1 MNKTSFLSRFSAF
14 AFTAAFLIVS
24 PQALPESD
32 SAQALPLAIEE
43 IVVTARKRAESM
55 QDAPVTMTA
64 FSKEFLDLYNID
76 TLESLGEF
84 TPGLLITD
92 AGSQS
97 GGQIAM
103 RGMAT
108 GLGNTS
114 FDQTVSVVFDGVA
127 VNQAYIMKVSQ
138 LDMQQVEVLK
148 GPQAL
153 FFGKNS
159 PGGVI
164 SFRSVDPGD
173 ELEMSVRAGFE
184 TEAEEFV
191 TEAVISGPIS
201 DTLAGRLVVYRSDMD
216 GWVEN
221 TATDTALT
229 EASPES
235 TFPVREE
242 LFFRGTLLFE
252 PNESLRMRTKIS
264 VNEEENTHMV
274 NFQLVSC
281 PGGFEP
287 AGAPCEADDKG
298 IFQRKITAFEQFD
311 DLPSRDNMTEV
322 DWLVAGHEIDYQIND
337 DLQLSSVTGY
347 MESELYSHGD
357 AILGLGVGIGTAPHI
372 TNEHFTQELRL
383 TSNYDGSFNFML
395 GAYYGD
401 GELNSKQEVFLWGG
415 LLGLPPVVAFPLSAP
430 DPVYT
435 VETESYSVFGEL
447 VWDISDQLVLSG
459 GVRYTDESRT
469 FGVNEGGV
477 DLGDRVVNDR
487 ENDNLSPEISLAWRP
502 TDDATY
508 FISYREGFKS
518 GGHNSVF
525 RSGGYSSVPPG
536 TIIDQSYEPETVEG
550 VEAGFK
556 LDLLDNR
563 LRFNASA
570 FYYEYTDMQLS
581 AFDPIALVQ
590 RVLNAGESTIQGAE
604 FDLLY
609 LPESVEGLSLSL
621 GLAYTDATF
630 DRFVGQCYA
639 GQTAAGGCNVS
650 VPGNPAAQQ
659 DLAGRE
665 LLYAPDLMVTAGLT
679 HSTRL
684 SGDWGLRSALSLS
697 YSDAYRYAATY
708 GPTEAQD
715 SYTKVNASLSLEY
728 RDSWE
733 FSLIGNNLTDE
744 YSVGGGGNAAFM
756 PPFHTGAV
764 VSRGRQI
771 TLQARWSY

>member
-1 MNKTSFLSRFSAF
+1 METNSFAPRLFAI
-14 AFTAAFLIVS
+14 AFTAVLLVVS
-24 PQALPESD
+24 TPALPAETEETGV
-32 SAQALPLAIEE
+32 AAVIEE

-55 QDAPVTMTA
+55 QDTPVTVTA
-64 FSKEFLDLYNID
+64 FSREFLDLYNID
-76 TLESLGEF
+76 SLESLGEF
-84 TPGLLITD
+84 TPGMLITD
-92 AGSQS
+92 SGSQS

-108 GLGNTS
+108 GVGNTS
-114 FDQTVSVVFDGVA
+114 FDQTVAVVFDGVA
-127 VNQAYIMKVSQ
+127 VNQSYIMKVSQ

-164 SFRSVDPGD
+164 SFRSIDPGD
-173 ELEMSVRAGFE
+173 EFEMSVRAAFE
-184 TEAEEFV
+184 TEAEEFI
-191 TEAVISGPIS
+191 TEAMISGPIS
-201 DTLAGRLVVYRSDMD
+201 ETLAGRLVVYRSDMD
-216 GWVEN
+216 GWVKN
-221 TATDTALT
+221 TATDTAVT
-229 EASPES
+229 EASPDGA
-235 TFPVREE
+235 FPVEEE
-242 LFFRGTLLFE
+242 LFVRGTLLFE
-252 PNESLRMRTKIS
+252 PNDSLRMRTKIS
-264 VNEEENTHMV
+264 INEEENSHVV

-287 AGAPCEADDKG
+287 GGSPCEANDKG
-298 IFQRKITAFEQFD
+298 ISQRIPTFFEQFD
-311 DLPSRDNMTEV
+311 SIPSRDEQMEL

-347 MESELYSHGD
+347 MESELLAHGD
-357 AILGLGVGIGTAPHI
+357 AILGLGVGIGTAPNVK
-372 TNEHFTQELRL
+372 NENFTQELRL
-383 TSNYDGSFNFML
+383 TSNYDGPLNFTL
-395 GAYYGD
+395 GGFYGD
-401 GELNSKQEVFLWGG
+401 GELNSKQEVYLWGG
-415 LLGLPPVVAFPLSAP
+415 LIGLPPTVAFPLSAP
-430 DPVYT
+430 DPIYT

-477 DLGDRVVNDR
+477 DLSDRVVTDR
-487 ENDNLSPEISLAWRP
+487 ENDNLSPEISLAWKP
-502 TDDATY
+502 TDNSTY

-550 VEAGFK
+550 VEAGLK

-563 LRFNASA
+563 LRINASA

-590 RVLNAGESTIQGAE
+590 RVLNAGESTIQGVE

-609 LPESVEGLSLSL
+609 LPESLEGLTLSL
-621 GLAYTDATF
+621 GVAYTDATF
-630 DRFVGQCYA
+630 DQFIGQCYA
-639 GQTAAGGCNVS
+639 GQTAADGCNVM

-659 DLAGRE
+659 DLGGRE
-665 LLYAPDLMVTAGLT
+665 LLYAPDIMVTAGLT
-679 HSTRL
+679 HSTQL

-728 RDSWE
+728 QDSWE

-771 TLQARWSY
+771 TLQAKWSL